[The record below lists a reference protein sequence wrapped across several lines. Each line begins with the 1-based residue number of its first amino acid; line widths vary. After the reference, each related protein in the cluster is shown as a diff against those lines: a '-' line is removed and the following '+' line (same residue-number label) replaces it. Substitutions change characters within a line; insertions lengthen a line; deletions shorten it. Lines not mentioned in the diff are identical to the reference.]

1 MKEISKNEKFLIIA
15 VGVLGA
21 IFLGFISTHIAM
33 VFTGF
38 ICGVGGGTV
47 TCLFLRVLKK

>member
-1 MKEISKNEKFLIIA
+1 MKEISKSEKIYIVA
-15 VGVLGA
+15 TGALGA
-21 IFLGFISTHIAM
+21 LFLGFISTHIAM

-47 TCLFLRVLKK
+47 ACLFLRILKK